1 MIGKIQRVPIK
12 EVWKNEAFDFTPWLR
27 DNIDILNDIL
37 SFSLSSAESEQSAGS
52 FSVDIVAEDESG
64 NPVIIE
70 NQFGKSDHDH
80 LGKLL
85 TYLTVIESKTA
96 IWIVENP
103 RPEHISTISWLNES
117 SSASFYLIK
126 VEAVQIDDSKPAP
139 LFTLIVGPS
148 EESRQAGVIKKD
160 IAERYFIRHRFWSV
174 LLNIS
179 KEKTKLHANISPSQH
194 NWIGTNT
201 KGLGFN
207 YGIRQHDSQVERDID
222 RSLFSS
228 QIQFYKPKI
237 VNLTKPYFKSIAQNT
252 YNNHFLNIENIYFDK
267 NKEEVQKMVSQILS
281 NSIKYTTDVWHTV
294 LSKSKMTDRKW
305 SMQPLL

>member
-12 EVWKNEAFDFTPWLR
+12 EVWSNEAYDFTPWLR

-37 SFSLSSAESEQSAGS
+37 SFTLTSAESEQSAGS
-52 FSVDIVAEDESG
+52 FSVDIVAEDDSG

-103 RPEHISTISWLNES
+103 RPEHINAISWLNES

-126 VEAVQIDDSKPAP
+126 VEAVQIGDSKPAP

-148 EESRQAGVIKKD
+148 EESRQVGAIKKD
-160 IAERYFIRHRFWSV
+160 IAERYFIRHRFWST
-174 LLNIS
+174 LLKIS
-179 KEKTKLHANISPSQH
+179 KDKTKLHANISPSQH
-194 NWIGTNT
+194 NWIGTST
-201 KGLGFN
+201 GVRGLGFN
-207 YGIRQHDSQVERDID
+207 YGIRQHDSQIELYID
-222 RSLFSS
+222 RGTDSNEENKKIFDLLFSKKDEIES
-228 QIQFYKPKI
+228 SFGDSLLWERLESKRACRISKQVSLGGYRDENKWDEISETMVDTMIRFSKA
-237 VNLTKPYFKSIAQNT
+237 LKPYIKS
-252 YNNHFLNIENIYFDK
+252 
-267 NKEEVQKMVSQILS
+267 LS
-281 NSIKYTTDVWHTV
+281 
-294 LSKSKMTDRKW
+294 L
-305 SMQPLL
+305 